1 MLHLPCTTSGMIN
14 FSLVTMHTFWILV
27 NRIFLFLCRNS
38 EYLGAEQFGFMHDTH
53 RVTAETRNYDPPV
66 SSQPELMKQDIPQAT
81 REHEYITSLSLPG
94 NSMNDLQQSDSNFPF
109 VAELNERNLPSL
121 PSETV
126 ILNFR
131 DFLLSL
137 IPGFSCLK

>member
-1 MLHLPCTTSGMIN
+1 MIN

-38 EYLGAEQFGFMHDTH
+38 EYHGTEQFGFMHDTH

-81 REHEYITSLSLPG
+81 REHEYITLSLPG
-94 NSMNDLQQSDSNFPF
+94 NSMNDIQQSDSNFPF
-109 VAELNERNLPSL
+109 VAELNERNLPSV

-126 ILNFR
+126 ILNFI

-137 IPGFSCLK
+137 IPSFSCLK